1 MSPIY
6 VLCNI
11 NIVSIYSLLESS
23 SAGPR
28 PGRLK
33 GRACNQGG
41 SRGCDDQPGHD
52 LVAQRLKAEH
62 MGDDGSGRL
71 EGEEEEEE
79 EELVGEERGSIT
91 VGSCVAR
98 DYTMT
103 MRR

>member
-1 MSPIY
+1 
-6 VLCNI
+6 
-11 NIVSIYSLLESS
+11 
-23 SAGPR
+23 
-28 PGRLK
+28 
-33 GRACNQGG
+33 
-41 SRGCDDQPGHD
+41 
-52 LVAQRLKAEH
+52 

-71 EGEEEEEE
+71 EGEEE

>member
-1 MSPIY
+1 
-6 VLCNI
+6 
-11 NIVSIYSLLESS
+11 
-23 SAGPR
+23 
-28 PGRLK
+28 
-33 GRACNQGG
+33 
-41 SRGCDDQPGHD
+41 
-52 LVAQRLKAEH
+52 

-71 EGEEEEEE
+71 EEEGEE

>member
-1 MSPIY
+1 MY
-6 VLCNI
+6 FFN
-11 NIVSIYSLLESS
+11 SLLESS

-33 GRACNQGG
+33 GRVCNQEG
-41 SRGCDDQPGHD
+41 SRGFEQLNPNPNHD

-71 EGEEEEEE
+71 EEEGEE